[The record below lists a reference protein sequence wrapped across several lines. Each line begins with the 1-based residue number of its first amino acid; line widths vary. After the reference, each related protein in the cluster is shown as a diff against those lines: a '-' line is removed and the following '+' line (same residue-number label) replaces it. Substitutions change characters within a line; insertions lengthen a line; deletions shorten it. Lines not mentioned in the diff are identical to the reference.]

1 MVLRLATW
9 NTKQGVAPRKK
20 TPQLWEWL
28 HSRVDPDVAVLTE
41 AKIPKGFSPTGWQ
54 TVYRPGGIGPRR
66 QWGTIHASRGPQLV
80 EVSSVQVGGR
90 AVALEFE
97 WPAAVVVTDVI
108 RDRQRWATLVGIYGI
123 TLNRHGESCG
133 HGRYSVPLL
142 LKQLAP
148 LFESD
153 RADRI
158 IVAGD
163 FNMWPCDVPRE
174 FNTLGLVDLIADT
187 AHTRP
192 ALANCSGCDLGHGC
206 GHLWTHR
213 NGTSP
218 NAAVQQIDYIF
229 ATAELRSEVS
239 RVFGGVGDFPE
250 AWDVS
255 DHAPVVAEFF

>member
-1 MVLRLATW
+1 
-9 NTKQGVAPRKK
+9 
-20 TPQLWEWL
+20 
-28 HSRVDPDVAVLTE
+28 
-41 AKIPKGFSPTGWQ
+41 
-54 TVYRPGGIGPRR
+54 
-66 QWGTIHASRGPQLV
+66 
-80 EVSSVQVGGR
+80 
-90 AVALEFE
+90 
-97 WPAAVVVTDVI
+97 
-108 RDRQRWATLVGIYGI
+108 LVGIYGI

-239 RVFGGVGDFPE
+239 RVYGGVGDFPE